1 MLLSL
6 LISSALASTIVVV
19 DDFSSSLSHGPK
31 VSSILKESKNKVIEI
46 DVTKGYEESL
56 IKAKDL
62 NPEVLNLSLGGRELT
77 DFEINLLSS
86 ISRQGTIIV
95 VAAGNSNEELSIK
108 NPIYPCVLRIK
119 NLYCV
124 GAKEKNS
131 KAPLSNY
138 GFQVNYFIDGSFQGK
153 NMTSFAAPRL
163 ALVVAYLI
171 NEGLNPA
178 EYLNSL
184 GEEVIVGKRKVQFID
199 YNLITE
205 YRPKTIH
212 DPF

>member
-1 MLLSL
+1 MWSL
-6 LISSALASTIVVV
+6 LISTALASSIAVV
-19 DDFSSSLSHGPK
+19 DDFSTPSSHGFK
-31 VSSILKESKNKVIEI
+31 VSSILKEGKSKIIEVDI
-46 DVTKGYEESL
+46 SQGYEESL
-56 IKAKDL
+56 LKVKEL
-62 NPEVLNLSLGGRELT
+62 KPEVLNLSLGGRELT
-77 DFEINLLSS
+77 DFEINLLTA
-86 ISRQGTIIV
+86 ISRQGTVIV
-95 VAAGNSNEELSIK
+95 VAAGNSNEELSMK

-124 GAKEKNS
+124 GAKDNKT

-138 GFQVNYFIDGSFQGK
+138 GFQVNYFIDGSYNGQ

-163 ALVVAYLI
+163 ALVIAYLMDQ
-171 NEGLNPA
+171 GLNPS

-184 GEEVIVGKRKVQFID
+184 GEEIVVAKRKVQFID
-199 YNLITE
+199 YGLISE